1 MPLPMPDP
9 AGLNALLDMES
20 KGTLPEGWKVDV
32 SQLRALGIIPP
43 ALPGTGRPGEPVP
56 PPALMGTKRSY
67 DLPKPPNPMST
78 LSNTDNVIGAVAQG
92 ARGAKNAAVA
102 AGPYIKEAVSDPTG
116 LMAFGA
122 ATGAL
127 ANGASLPLR
136 AIAGAEGAVAGNV
149 LKQGMDMRKTGRP
162 INPVELGGAGF
173 SGLTGEL
180 LSAIPFAPSARAKID
195 TTGGLVR
202 DFFSQGKVPFSA
214 HELTESAPLNF
225 MATVAKTGMGGAS
238 VMRDMEEQQAHYA
251 EGKLMDEANKLSPT
265 GEATPDVVT
274 GGKLIQEDL
283 NSSVKDMHANS
294 GYPAFLAKYGKLRK
308 VEMDPETG
316 QLKGTGPSVGQL
328 QSERSSALVTSR
340 AAEAANASGVPGA
353 AMRQADALHSAELLR
368 QKMMDILPASGQ
380 AEHTAISDA
389 YKKEASRV
397 DNPMAHTLRMG
408 TKSDD
413 VIPTILANK
422 LKGYVPH
429 GEGTAQSNTE
439 LIQKLQGGLTPEA
452 WDQARADTLLELTR
466 QAVDPETRLIDHDR
480 LRQGLTNLS
489 DTNRQLLFGSANPEA
504 AKILQILDRTQSKSR
519 VGGEAGR
526 ILTSLRQPAAVIAI
540 AGAGL
545 GLAGGALSAEGHNN
559 IGMPAM
565 IGAGGIILAPRVFA
579 RLLTAPSPA
588 WKIAQKMII
597 DLNAT
602 APGPARS
609 QMAQHIVRYISDT
622 TMSDVNAHIFG
633 NAPTQTDQNQSGG
646 GSGIPPP
653 PTGAVR

>member
-1 MPLPMPDP
+1 MPDP
-9 AGLNALLDMES
+9 NLFSDIDPDKLNQLLAMES
-20 KGTLPEGWKVDV
+20 RGGMPEIWKGQIED
-32 SQLRALGIIPP
+32 LRNQGLIPP
-43 ALPGTGRPGEPVP
+43 PLLGNWAPSGQPDNRPMNVP
-56 PPALMGTKRSY
+56 QPPKSIKDPY
-67 DLPKPPNPMST
+67 ST
-78 LSNTDNVIGAVAQG
+78 MPIKDRVLGAVAQG
-92 ARGAKNAAVA
+92 ARGAKNAAVT
-102 AGPYIKEAVSDPTG
+102 AGPYIKEAVTDPTSVG
-116 LMAFGA
+116 MMGGA
-122 ATGAL
+122 TLAAL
-127 ANGASLPLR
+127 KGGTFPIRAAAS
-136 AIAGAEGAVAGNV
+136 AEGAVLGDV
-149 LKQGMDMRKTGRP
+149 IKQGMEMRHTGRP
-162 INPVELGGAGF
+162 IDPVEVGGAGV
-173 SGLTGEL
+173 SGLTGEAFG
-180 LSAIPFAPSARAKID
+180 SIPFIPSTRAKVD
-195 TTGGLVR
+195 ATGNLVR

-238 VMRDMEEQQAHYA
+238 VMRDMEEQQGHYA

-265 GEATPDVVT
+265 GQATPDVVT
-274 GGKLIQEDL
+274 GGKLIQEDI
-283 NSSVKDMHANS
+283 NNSVKDMHANS
-294 GYPAFLAKYGKLRK
+294 GYPAFLAKYEKFRK

-316 QLKGTGPSVGQL
+316 QLKGTGPNIGQL
-328 QSERSSALVTSR
+328 QSERSEALVTSR

-397 DNPMAHTLRMG
+397 DNPMAHNLRMG

-422 LKGYVPH
+422 LKDYVPH
-429 GEGTAQSNTE
+429 GAGMSQSNTE

-466 QAVDPETRLIDHDR
+466 QAIDPTTKLIDHDM
-480 LRQGLTNLS
+480 LRQGLEKLS

-526 ILTSLRQPAAVIAI
+526 ILTAMRQPAAVIFI

-545 GLAGGALSAEGHNN
+545 GAAGGALSAEGHNN

-602 APGPARS
+602 APGAARS
-609 QMAQHIVRYISDT
+609 EMAQHIARYISDT

-633 NAPTQTDQNQSGG
+633 NAPTQNNQG
-646 GSGIPPP
+646 GSGIPAPP
-653 PTGAVR
+653 GTGGQ